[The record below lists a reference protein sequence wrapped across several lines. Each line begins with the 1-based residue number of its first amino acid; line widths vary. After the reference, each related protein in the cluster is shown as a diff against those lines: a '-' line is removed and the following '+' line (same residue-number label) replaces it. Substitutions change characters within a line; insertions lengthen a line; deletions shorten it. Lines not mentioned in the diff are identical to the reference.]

1 MRKLSEKQLRYLSQ
15 AVQLEEAVN
24 PAIIR
29 TTLMTIGATIL
40 CFTVWAGFTNIY
52 EVARTPGEVV
62 PSGYQQVVQHL
73 EGGMVDKILV
83 AEGDIVE
90 QGTPL
95 LEISGTGVI
104 EDLERARARK
114 FAILAQE
121 ERLRAYL
128 EGRRPDLSG
137 IDPKYTILI
146 ADQKNFFET
155 MEGAQRQEQNI
166 ITEQISQKRALL
178 QSLQRQ
184 MSTARENLAIS
195 ADLFHKKSELHQ
207 KGYLSETKYLEAKQ
221 AINAIEGDIAQISS
235 RITSANAEIKEYTG
249 RYASLDLSQDDRVNE
264 RLDALIAEKTQHEEV
279 LRKLEDR
286 VSRLV
291 LRSPVRGIVK
301 GLSVNTVG
309 SVIRAG
315 ETVLEIVPIDK
326 ELVVQV
332 RIPPQHIG
340 HIKPGQHV
348 KVKLSSFDFSKF
360 GLIDGTLDQVSATT
374 FNGEAGDR
382 FYQGKVRLSQNYVGK
397 DKSNAVMPGMTVM
410 AEIITGRKTILEYLL
425 KPVHNSLKTAFSER

>member
-15 AVQLEEAVN
+15 AVQLEESVN

-29 TTLMTIGATIL
+29 TTLMTIGAAIL
-40 CFTVWAGFTNIY
+40 CFTVWAGFTNIH
-52 EVARTPGEVV
+52 EVARSPGEVV

-73 EGGMVDKILV
+73 EGGMVDKILI

-90 QGTPL
+90 EGAPL

-114 FAILAQE
+114 FAIIAQE

-128 EGRRPDLSG
+128 ENRQPDLSR
-137 IDPKYTILI
+137 IDPKYTVLI

-166 ITEQISQKRALL
+166 IAEQISQKRALL

-184 MSTARENLAIS
+184 MATARENLAIS
-195 ADLFHKKSELHQ
+195 ADLFRKKSELHR

-221 AINAIEGDIAQISS
+221 AINAIEGDIAQIGS

-249 RYASLDLSQDDRVNE
+249 RYASIDLSQDDRVNE

-286 VSRLV
+286 VTRLV

-309 SVIRAG
+309 SVIRPG

-332 RIPPQHIG
+332 RIPPQDIG

-374 FNGEAGDR
+374 FKGEAGER
-382 FYQGKVRLSQNYVGK
+382 FYQGKVRLSKNYVGN
-397 DKSNAVMPGMTVM
+397 DSTNAVMPGMTVM